1 MFGAYLASFSSLD
14 YMEQVASLF
23 QERFPNIKVWTQ
35 IRRMDESAKNSFL
48 VNFAETSQGIGFAV
62 LGGAFGEEI
71 NLPRTRLIGIFIANL
86 SLPQMNPINKQ
97 IKQRMHQLFGAGYD

>member
-1 MFGAYLASFSSLD
+1 MFGVYLASFGSFD

-23 QERFPNIKVWTQ
+23 QEHFPKIKVWTQ
-35 IRRMDESAKNSFL
+35 IRLVDESAKNSFL
-48 VNFAETSQGIGFAV
+48 VNFTETSQGIGFAV

-71 NLPRTRLIGIFIANL
+71 DLPRTRLIGVFIATL
-86 SLPQMNPINKQ
+86 RLPQMNPINEQ